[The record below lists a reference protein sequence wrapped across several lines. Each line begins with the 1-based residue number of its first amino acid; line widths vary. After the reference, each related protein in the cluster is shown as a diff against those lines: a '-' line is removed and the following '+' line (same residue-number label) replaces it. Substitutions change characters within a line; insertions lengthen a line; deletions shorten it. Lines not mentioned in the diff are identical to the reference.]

1 MGSKPLSFANFLSR
15 SARALDIMGPAK
27 PHELAKALRR
37 SPKYEEASY
46 VDLVSVKEPVELGD
60 GKLCIGL
67 VDCGVKRSIVR
78 ELLKRGVRL
87 RIVPCRRP
95 ELAYDCDGL
104 FVSNGPGNPK
114 LLTFLAEE
122 IRQYVEYRKPLMGI
136 CLGHQVVAMVALAY
150 DVVREEERALIKA
163 AASLGVGLRLVEIGD
178 VLVLDAWEPDV
189 YLVRT
194 LSHNK
199 GIIFASAVESRGG
212 VAVNSSAALATSWNK
227 ALTLTKLLAAG
238 LPVPK
243 SFVLF
248 GKAPL
253 DVEGRKIV
261 KAVSGSWGRKVSLV
275 TSREE
280 LEVLLKS
287 AEGEVLLLQEAV
299 GTGEDI
305 RVFVIGDRAV
315 AAMVIPRDAKN
326 VDAAYA
332 FIDFVLRPEN
342 AARITL
348 ASYYPTAVKKQLVAK
363 YLPADVLEDPAVYP
377 PEGAN
382 LIYLNYTK
390 ELLDAVE
397 RIRAAVR

>member
-1 MGSKPLSFANFLSR
+1 
-15 SARALDIMGPAK
+15 
-27 PHELAKALRR
+27 
-37 SPKYEEASY
+37 
-46 VDLVSVKEPVELGD
+46 
-60 GKLCIGL
+60 
-67 VDCGVKRSIVR
+67 
-78 ELLKRGVRL
+78 
-87 RIVPCRRP
+87 
-95 ELAYDCDGL
+95 
-104 FVSNGPGNPK
+104 
-114 LLTFLAEE
+114 
-122 IRQYVEYRKPLMGI
+122 
-136 CLGHQVVAMVALAY
+136 MVALAY
-150 DVVREEERALIKA
+150 DVVREEERALVKA

-178 VLVLDAWEPDV
+178 VLALDAWEPDV

-315 AAMVIPRDAKN
+315 AAMRRIPPSGDWRS
-326 VDAAYA
+326 
-332 FIDFVLRPEN
+332 N
-342 AARITL
+342 AARGGTTL
-348 ASYYPTAVKKQLVAK
+348 PQPIDGELEELAVKAAKAVGAYYAGVDILVGDRYYVNEVNGIPEFKALMRTTGVDVAK
-363 YLPADVLEDPAVYP
+363 ELVLAVH
-377 PEGAN
+377 
-382 LIYLNYTK
+382 
-390 ELLDAVE
+390 ELAK
-397 RIRAAVR
+397 R